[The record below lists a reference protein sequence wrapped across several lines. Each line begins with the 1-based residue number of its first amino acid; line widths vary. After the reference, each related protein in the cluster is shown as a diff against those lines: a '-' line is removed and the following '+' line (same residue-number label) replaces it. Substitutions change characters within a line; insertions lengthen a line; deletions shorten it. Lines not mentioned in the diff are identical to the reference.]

1 MKERIFIKKAKEHVK
16 LEEFVRRQFAEA
28 KVSDIVI
35 QHTPVVTRI
44 ILYTTT
50 PGLVIGSGGERIR
63 ETAEVLKKEY
73 GLENPQID
81 VQRIENPD
89 MDPTIVAQTIA
100 NSVEDGMNHKR
111 LGEYFLQRI
120 MDAGAVG
127 CEIVMA
133 GKFSGQRGKTQ
144 RFIAGYL
151 KKCGEPAKRD
161 VVKGFA
167 VATPKLGNIGIT
179 VKIMVSMPEKIRIEK
194 REIPVAEKQE
204 RQNDARSASGSLKK
218 KKEEKGEGKAATAGE
233 IVQEEKVTEELKVEE
248 KEEGFEEKS
257 DTYGHN

>member
-63 ETAEVLKKEY
+63 ETAEILKKEF

-100 NSVEDGMNHKR
+100 ASVEGGMNHKR
-111 LGEYFLQRI
+111 LCEYFLQRI
-120 MDAGAVG
+120 MEAGAVG

-133 GKFSGQRGKTQ
+133 GKLSGQRGKTQ

-151 KKCGEPAKRD
+151 KKCGEPSKRD

-167 VATPKLGNIGIT
+167 VATPKLGNIGVT
-179 VKIMVSMPEKIRIEK
+179 VKIMVTMPEKIRIERK
-194 REIPVAEKQE
+194 EIAPPQVEQK
-204 RQNDARSASGSLKK
+204 KK
-218 KKEEKGEGKAATAGE
+218 KKETKTEPE
-233 IVQEEKVTEELKVEE
+233 IKQEEKVQEELKVEE

-257 DTYGHN
+257 DNYGHN